1 MGNDKLQLFTSIVRA
16 LRHRNFR
23 LFFSG
28 QSISLIGTWMQRV
41 AVAWLVYRLTGSAFM
56 LGVVGFA
63 GQIPLFVL
71 APLAGVLADR
81 WNRHRILLVTQTAA
95 MVQAFLF
102 SFLILSHMIRIW
114 QVIVLALALG
124 IINAFDVPTRQ
135 SFVIEMVEDKKDLG
149 NAIALN
155 SSMFNFARLMGPSL
169 AGMLIAV
176 LGEGICF
183 LANSISYLAVVVSL
197 LMMRLNKKEAAL
209 RQSKAWQEL
218 LEGFRYAGGF
228 APIRSIL
235 LMLALISLTA
245 LPYIVLMP
253 VFAKDVLH
261 GGPGALGF
269 LMGCAG
275 VGALAGALYLAARK
289 SVLGL
294 GKMIPIAAC
303 LLGGGLI
310 VFSFSRSYYL
320 SLALMAVTGFG
331 QIVHMATGNT
341 LLQTLVDDNKRGRIM
356 SIYAMAIGGMMPLGS
371 LLAGAVADW
380 IGAPWTVFA
389 GGSACLIGAAMFA
402 RELPKLRALAYPVYV
417 RMGIIPEIAEGLA
430 STSEAPPSVK
440 RI

>member
-1 MGNDKLQLFTSIVRA
+1 MGHKQLFASIVRA

-23 LFFSG
+23 LFFCG

-41 AVAWLVYRLTGSAFM
+41 AVGWLVYRLTGSAFM
-56 LGVVGFA
+56 LGLVGFA

-95 MVQAFLF
+95 MVQAFVF
-102 SFLILSHMIRIW
+102 SFLVLSHMIRIW
-114 QVIVLALALG
+114 QVIVLALVLG

-155 SSMFNFARLMGPSL
+155 SSMFNLARLLGPTL
-169 AGMLIAV
+169 AGILIAV

-183 LANSISYLAVVVSL
+183 FANGISYLAVVVSL
-197 LMMRLNKKEAAL
+197 LMMRLAGKPAAP
-209 RQSKAWQEL
+209 RRSKAWHEL
-218 LEGFRYAGGF
+218 VEGFRYAAGF
-228 APIRSIL
+228 APIRAIL
-235 LMLALISLTA
+235 MMLALISLMG

-261 GGPGALGF
+261 GGSGTFGF

-275 VGALAGALYLAARK
+275 VGALGGALYLAARK

-310 VFSFSRSYYL
+310 AFSFSRTFYVSM
-320 SLALMAVTGFG
+320 ALMLVTGFG

-341 LLQTLVDDNKRGRIM
+341 LLQTLVDDDKRGRIM
-356 SIYAMAIGGMMPLGS
+356 SLYAMAFGGMMPLGS
-371 LLAGAVADW
+371 LLAGAVAGW
-380 IGAPWTVFA
+380 IGAPWTVFV
-389 GGSACLIGAAMFA
+389 GGTACLIGAALFA
-402 RELPKLRALAYPVYV
+402 RKLPKLRAVARPVYV

-430 STSEAPPSVK
+430 GTTEAPSRVR